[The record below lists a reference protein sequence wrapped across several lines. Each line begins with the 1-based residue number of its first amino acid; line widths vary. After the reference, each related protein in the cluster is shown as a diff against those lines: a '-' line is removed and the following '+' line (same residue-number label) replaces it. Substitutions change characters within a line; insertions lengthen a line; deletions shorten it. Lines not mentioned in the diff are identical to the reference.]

1 MNRIITTA
9 VIACLLLAFPAMSS
23 GQSFGIK
30 GGVNFSSINSE
41 VKDNLGYQAG
51 LVYQIDL
58 PLWFSIQPELMFH
71 VKGGRVDKVK
81 ENAFGLGYL
90 EVPVNI
96 QWGPRFLDGNIR
108 TFAQVTPFVGYAISK
123 DMKNAKGEAYD
134 WKNINRFEYG
144 LGAGL
149 GIQLWRHFQITGQ
162 YNWSLGNLVNSGFAE
177 DEFKKVF
184 DESNFSGY
192 TISLAIIF

>member
-123 DMKNAKGEAYD
+123 DMKNSEGIEYD
-134 WKNINRFEYG
+134 WVNINRFEYG
-144 LGAGL
+144 IGVGL
-149 GIQLWRHFQITGQ
+149 GVQLWHFQVTGQ
-162 YNWSLGNLVNSGFAE
+162 YNWSLGDLTNQSKAE
-177 DEFKKVF
+177 SEFKETFSK
-184 DESNFSGY
+184 SNFGGY
-192 TISLAIIF
+192 TISLAILF